1 MIVEAVVD
9 ILVISMNDGG
19 EVISYALR
27 RRPPISGPPAIK
39 NIVMSLGAI
48 LRHANQPFFSTLGT
62 KFCFATQL
70 YESYEWLLS
79 FSQRQLV
86 YQQAAVTAR
95 ST

>member
-19 EVISYALR
+19 EVISYTLR

-62 KFCFATQL
+62 KICFATQL
-70 YESYEWLLS
+70 YEWLLS